1 MLAIAKGKDEE
12 RREKQHKSERQDE
25 KENGNEPAS
34 KQVE

>member
-12 RREKQHKSERQDE
+12 RRGKQHESERQDE
-25 KENGNEPAS
+25 EENGNESAS